1 MLLLFM
7 PGAPRADYFE
17 TLFAA
22 GTGQMSD
29 EEKTE
34 LYFRHDN
41 HWIR

>member
-1 MLLLFM
+1 MSY
-7 PGAPRADYFE
+7 PDPKYTGDFE

-34 LYFRHDN
+34 FYFRQDN